1 MAHVAV
7 EKQDIKRRVEHEKSP
22 QQVSLIPKRPF
33 QEPVQRIFE
42 RIPDVVKVNDYARL
56 QPGQNFKK
64 DVVDV
69 TANLADVRRV
79 NEQEVVFLQAR
90 EEP

>member
-1 MAHVAV
+1 MW
-7 EKQDIKRRVEHEKSP
+7 
-22 QQVSLIPKRPF
+22 
-33 QEPVQRIFE
+33 IFE
-42 RIPDVVKVNDYARL
+42 RIPDVMKVNDHARL

-64 DVVDV
+64 DVIHV

-90 EEP
+90 EDFRRDILDGGLI